1 MQKAKTSSQS
11 SRKGK
16 GLLIGGLVT
25 LGLAIAGGAV
35 WFFTRGSSDKKGKSG
50 DLLLS
55 ESNDKP
61 TASKPTTTTTT
72 TPTPSKWTA
81 ATFPLRRG
89 MRGAAVKQMQQALI
103 RRHGNVLPRYGAAGD
118 YGGETEAAL
127 RNNGWPLSVSQAKF
141 TEITS
146 VLSTGS
152 SAQGG
157 GNPATQGSSIVGPVD
172 AKVMAQAIN
181 GKDLRTIG
189 QILLRMKTVADYSTV
204 SNNLKRETT
213 YNKFGR
219 GASRNLVN
227 ALMGDDMPWNFSARS
242 AFATQLKRMG
252 LKHDPNSDRWSLSG
266 IPSLGRVSR
275 NGAMTISPTTAW
287 DDNNRPVKIPGGVYM
302 GVVTNRGGSLV
313 RVLTPEGNYLTVMA
327 REVILA

>member
-1 MQKAKTSSQS
+1 MQKEKTSSPS

-35 WFFTRGSSDKKGKSG
+35 WFFTRGGSDKKGKSS
-50 DLLLS
+50 DLLLPDS
-55 ESNDKP
+55 TDKP
-61 TASKPTTTTTT
+61 TATKPTTTTTST
-72 TPTPSKWTA
+72 APKWTA

-89 MRGAAVKQMQQALI
+89 MRGAAVKQMQQALMQ
-103 RRHGNVLPRYGAAGD
+103 RHGNVLPRYGADGD
-118 YGGETEAAL
+118 FGGETEAAL
-127 RNNGWPLSVSQAKF
+127 RGNGWPTEVSQAKF

-146 VLSTGS
+146 VLASGSTG
-152 SAQGG
+152 GG
-157 GNPATQGSSIVGPVD
+157 STTQGSSIVGPVD

-181 GKDLRTIG
+181 GKDLKTIG
-189 QILLRMKTVADYSTV
+189 QILLRMQTVADYSTV
-204 SNNLKRETT
+204 SNYLKKETT
-213 YNKFGR
+213 YNKFGS

-227 ALMGDDMPWNFSARS
+227 ALMGDDMPWNFSART

-266 IPSLGRVSR
+266 IPSLGRVVR
-275 NGAMTISPTTAW
+275 NGAMTIAPTTAW
-287 DDNNRPVKIPGGVYM
+287 DDQNRPVRIPGGVYL
-302 GVVTNRGGSLV
+302 GTATNRGGSLI